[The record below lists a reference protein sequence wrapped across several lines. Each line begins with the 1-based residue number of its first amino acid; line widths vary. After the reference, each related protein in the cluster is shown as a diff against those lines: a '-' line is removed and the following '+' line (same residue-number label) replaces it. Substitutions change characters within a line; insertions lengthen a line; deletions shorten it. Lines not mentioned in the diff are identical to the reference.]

1 MDCHCPI
8 CRMDLGRRKLG
19 HAIVARMEIE
29 CSYCK
34 NNIRLNVHPVEHRV
48 VLLSF
53 GLFVALAAT
62 AYLLQSQALALVA
75 FGSAMIGAAGLPM
88 LERTYLRDWPRYARL
103 VKSSES

>member
-1 MDCHCPI
+1 MNCHCPI

-34 NNIRLNVHPVEHRV
+34 NNIRLNVHQAEHV
-48 VLLSF
+48 IVLLSF
-53 GLFVALAAT
+53 GLFVALAGL

-75 FGSAMIGAAGLPM
+75 FGAAMLGAASLPL
-88 LERTYLRDWPRYARL
+88 LERTYLRDWPRYARITP
-103 VKSSES
+103 SSTH